1 MSIELKRVDPVDVT
15 EADKNK
21 QESKKLA
28 WVNEAMA
35 GVKAD
40 LKQLTYEVNPFIKK
54 VEGKAY

>member
-1 MSIELKRVDPVDVT
+1 MSIELKRVDPVEVT

-21 QESKKLA
+21 QEIVP
-28 WVNEAMA
+28 WVKEAMA
-35 GVKAD
+35 ATKED

>member
-1 MSIELKRVDPVDVT
+1 MSIEFKPVDVT

-54 VEGKAY
+54 VEGKEY